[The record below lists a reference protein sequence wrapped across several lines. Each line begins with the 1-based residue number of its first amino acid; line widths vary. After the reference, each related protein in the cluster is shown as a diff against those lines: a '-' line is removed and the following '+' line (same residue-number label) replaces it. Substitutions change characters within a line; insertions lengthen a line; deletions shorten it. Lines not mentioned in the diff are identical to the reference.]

1 MRIARTI
8 EELADA
14 TAGVLVPTMGAL
26 HAGHLDLVRIAR
38 EHAGTGAGRRPVIVS
53 VFVNPTQFDDRA
65 DFARYPRDVARDAAH
80 AAGAGADVIFA
91 PEVEVVYPPGEVIPA
106 GPIPACAVGRG
117 LEDAHR
123 PGHFEGVCQVVRRL
137 FVLTRC
143 VAAVFGEKDWQQL
156 QTVRAMCENDRLG
169 VSIIPGPTLREP
181 DGLALS
187 SRNVHLMHEERERAR
202 SLNLALRLAGAER
215 TVADAERVLRETMR
229 DAGVEVN
236 YATVRDAATLERL
249 PASATPGD
257 LERPARAL
265 VAGRLGVVRLLDNMP
280 WPIAAF

>member
-8 EELADA
+8 EELADMQ
-14 TAGVLVPTMGAL
+14 AGVLVPTMGAL

-65 DFARYPRDVARDAAH
+65 DFARYPRDVARDTVLAAQ
-80 AAGAGADVIFA
+80 AGADVVFA
-91 PEVEVVYPPGEVIPA
+91 PAVEVVYPPGVDVPI
-106 GPIPACAVGRG
+106 GPIPDCATGRG

-137 FVLTRC
+137 VVLTRC
-143 VAAVFGEKDWQQL
+143 VTAVFGEKDWQQL
-156 QTVRAMCENDRLG
+156 QAVRAMCENERLG
-169 VSIIPGPTLREP
+169 VSIIPGPTVREP

-187 SRNVHLMHEERERAR
+187 SRNVHLAPEERERAR
-202 SLNLALRLAGAER
+202 ALSLALRLAGAAE
-215 TVADAERVLRETMR
+215 TVADAERVMSETMR
-229 DAGVEVN
+229 DAGAEVN
-236 YATVRDAATLERL
+236 YATVRDAETLERL
-249 PASATPGD
+249 PASMTPGD
-257 LERPARAL
+257 IERPARAL

-280 WPIAAF
+280 WPIAAV

>member
-8 EELADA
+8 EDLADMQ
-14 TAGVLVPTMGAL
+14 AGALVPTMGAL

-38 EHAGTGAGRRPVIVS
+38 GIAGTGAGRRPVIVS

-65 DFARYPRDVARDAAH
+65 DFARYPRDLARDAAL
-80 AAGAGADVIFA
+80 AAQAGADAVFA
-91 PEVEVVYPPGEVIPA
+91 PAVDVVYPPGADVPI
-106 GPIPACAVGRG
+106 GPIPDCAAGRG
-117 LEDAHR
+117 LEDEHR

-143 VAAVFGEKDWQQL
+143 VSAVFGEKDWQQL
-156 QTVRAMCENDRLG
+156 QAVRAMSANERLG
-169 VSIIPGPTLREP
+169 VSIIPGPTVREP

-187 SRNVHLMHEERERAR
+187 SRNVHLTPEERERAR
-202 SLNLALRLAGAER
+202 SLSRALRLAGAAE
-215 TVADAERVLRETMR
+215 TVADAERVLIETMR
-229 DAGVEVN
+229 EAGVGVN
-236 YATVRDAATLERL
+236 YATVRDAETLERL

-257 LERPARAL
+257 LDRPARAL

-280 WPIAAF
+280 WPISAG